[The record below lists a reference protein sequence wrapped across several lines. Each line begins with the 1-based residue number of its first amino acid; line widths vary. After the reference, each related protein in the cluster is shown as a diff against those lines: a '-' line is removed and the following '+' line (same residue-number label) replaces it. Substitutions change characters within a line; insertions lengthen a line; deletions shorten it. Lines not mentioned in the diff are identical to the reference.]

1 MKSNTSL
8 SGLLKKMCCCG
19 SKSFQ
24 SDLPKGHI
32 RVYVGKSSNV
42 LCMFEIEAYYLN
54 HPLFEALLKL
64 SGEEL
69 GYSYDGAL
77 RIACEIDLFKYLLDL
92 LEKRNSLAH
101 YMELQDL
108 ISKFYSSC

>member
-19 SKSFQ
+19 SKSSQ
-24 SDLPKGHI
+24 AGRI
-32 RVYVGKSSNV
+32 RVYVGQCSNV
-42 LCMFEIEAYYLN
+42 LSKFELEAYYLN

-69 GYSYDGAL
+69 GYSYEGPL
-77 RIACEIDLFKYLLDL
+77 RISCEIDLFKYLLDL
-92 LEKRNSLAH
+92 LEKRNPLAH

-108 ISKFYSSC
+108 ISKFYSSR